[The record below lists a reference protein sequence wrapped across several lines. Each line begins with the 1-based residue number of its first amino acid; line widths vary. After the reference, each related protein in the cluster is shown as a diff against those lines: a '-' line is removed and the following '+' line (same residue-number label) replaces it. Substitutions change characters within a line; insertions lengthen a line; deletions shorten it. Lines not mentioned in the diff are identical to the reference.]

1 MTAVELL
8 KRISAQGFNEQ
19 LQQQVVALG
28 DAELAYRFAHD
39 LPEADLELLEAII
52 IKANQP
58 RIAYEFSLIKAE
70 RGGAIEQLQEVI
82 IDSNDGGL
90 MILFAADV
98 DGADIELLEDAVR
111 RHPETKYMQ
120 LFEAEMRQKGF
131 Y

>member
-8 KRISAQGFNEQ
+8 KRISEQGFNEQ
-19 LQQQVVALG
+19 LQQQVVALD

-39 LPEADLELLEAII
+39 LPEADLELLESIVI
-52 IKANQP
+52 NANQP
-58 RIAYEFSLIKAE
+58 RIAYEFALIKAE
-70 RGGAIEQLQEVI
+70 RGGVIEQLQETV

-98 DGADIELLEDAVR
+98 NGADLELLEDAIR
-111 RHPETKYMQ
+111 RHPDTKYLQ

>member
-1 MTAVELL
+1 M
-8 KRISAQGFNEQ
+8 
-19 LQQQVVALG
+19 VALG

-58 RIAYEFSLIKAE
+58 RIAYELSLIKAE

-98 DGADIELLEDAVR
+98 GGADIELLEDAVR
-111 RHPETKYMQ
+111 RHPETKYLQ

>member
-52 IKANQP
+52 IKAN
-58 RIAYEFSLIKAE
+58 
-70 RGGAIEQLQEVI
+70 
-82 IDSNDGGL
+82 
-90 MILFAADV
+90 
-98 DGADIELLEDAVR
+98 
-111 RHPETKYMQ
+111 
-120 LFEAEMRQKGF
+120 
-131 Y
+131 

>member
-8 KRISAQGFNEQ
+8 KRISEQGFNEQ
-19 LQQQVVALG
+19 LQQQVVALD

-39 LPEADLELLEAII
+39 LPEADLELLESIVI
-52 IKANQP
+52 NANQP
-58 RIAYEFSLIKAE
+58 RIAYEFALIKAE
-70 RGGAIEQLQEVI
+70 RGGVIAQLQETV

-98 DGADIELLEDAVR
+98 DGADLELLEEAIR
-111 RHPETKYMQ
+111 RHPETKYLQ

>member
-58 RIAYEFSLIKAE
+58 RIAYELSLIKAE

-98 DGADIELLEDAVR
+98 GGADIELLEDAVR
-111 RHPETKYMQ
+111 RHPETKYLQ

>member
-58 RIAYEFSLIKAE
+58 RIAYELSLIKAE

-98 DGADIELLEDAVR
+98 GGADIELLEDAIR
-111 RHPETKYMQ
+111 RHPETKYLQ